1 MNKRIALALLFCL
14 LLAPL
19 AAAQDNDNPTVAI
32 LRFGPYISD
41 PIMESGLLDTLQ
53 VYEWISAEERAL
65 LNAGEDI
72 QGEKIN
78 IFWSAAGFDLPTVN
92 ILVEDALDRGADI
105 LVTSGA
111 PVTQIAIGITQ
122 DQDEPTPVLFHGV
135 NHSREYGISDSSCL
149 KPAHV
154 TGSEYTPPFDEV
166 FEVFLLQNPA
176 LQRVGTIHTATDA
189 AGIFG
194 AARIQAIGESKGIE
208 VESAAIA
215 GFSDLRAATQSLVS
229 KGVEAIVLPIDFT
242 VGSGLPVVV
251 STAKEQQIPIFYPV
265 PGTVMLGVT
274 VGVGFFDYYAQ
285 GIDTGLVLNAR
296 FKDGLDFN
304 TLAVNSLTGASV
316 GVNIDVANEM
326 EMDVPQELRD
336 MADITVSDGAM
347 LLSQAVLERQME
359 MLGANDAIRQMVLS
373 LGDEMDWSML
383 MQPGGGG
390 GEADPMVAQ
399 LFQMLIELR
408 RSPENVAADAAL
420 LEARHCTDDMIAEQ
434 QAALDAG
441 E

>member
-1 MNKRIALALLFCL
+1 MNKGIALALLFCL
-14 LLAPL
+14 LIAPF
-19 AAAQDNDNPTVAI
+19 ATAQANDNPTVVI
-32 LRFGPYISD
+32 IRYGPYISD

-65 LNAGEDI
+65 LNAGQNI

-111 PVTQIAIGITQ
+111 PVTQIAISITQ

-135 NHSREYGISDSSCL
+135 NHSTEYGISDSPCL

-176 LQRVGTIHTATDA
+176 LQRVGVIHTATDA

-194 AARIQAIGESKGIE
+194 AAQIQAIGEAKGIA
-208 VESAAIA
+208 VESAAVA

-251 STAKEQQIPIFYPV
+251 SAAKEEQIPVFYPV

-304 TLAVNSLTGASV
+304 TLAVNSLTGSSV
-316 GVNIDVANEM
+316 GINVDVANEM
-326 EMDVPQELRD
+326 EMEVAQELRD
-336 MADITVSDGAM
+336 IADITVHEGAM

-359 MLGANDAIRQMVLS
+359 LLGADDTIRQMVLS
-373 LGDEMDWSML
+373 LGNDMDWSML
-383 MQPGGGG
+383 MQPGAG
-390 GEADPMVAQ
+390 GEADPMVGQ

-408 RSPENVAADAAL
+408 RSPENLAADAAL
-420 LEARHCTDDMIAEQ
+420 LELRHCTDDMIAEQ
-434 QAALDAG
+434 QAALDAA

>member
-1 MNKRIALALLFCL
+1 MFKRIALALLCCL
-14 LLAPL
+14 LLVPL
-19 AAAQDNDNPTVAI
+19 AAAQDNDNPTVVI
-32 LRFGPYISD
+32 IRFGPYISD

-53 VYEWISAEERAL
+53 VYEWINAEERAL
-65 LNAGEDI
+65 LNAGQDI

-78 IFWSAAGFDLPTVN
+78 IFWSAANFDLPSVN

-111 PVTQIAIGITQ
+111 PVTQIAISITQ
-122 DQDEPTPVLFHGV
+122 DQDEPTPVLFQGV
-135 NHSREYGISDSSCL
+135 NHSIEFGISDASCL

-154 TGSEYTPPFDEV
+154 TGSEYTPPYAEV

-176 LQRVGTIHTATDA
+176 LQRIGTIYTATDA
-189 AGIFG
+189 GGIFG
-194 AARIQAIGESKGIE
+194 AAQIQAIGESKGIA

-215 GFSDLRAATQSLVS
+215 GFSDLRAATQSLAS

-251 STAKEQQIPIFYPV
+251 SAAKEEQIPIFYPV

-296 FKDGLDFN
+296 FRDGLEFD

-326 EMDVPQELRD
+326 EMSVPQELQD
-336 MADITVSDGAM
+336 MADITVREGTM
-347 LLSQAVLERQME
+347 LLSQAVLQRQME
-359 MLGANDAIRQMVLS
+359 MLGANEAIIQGTLA
-373 LGDEMDWSML
+373 LGDDMDWSL
-383 MQPGGGG
+383 LLQPGAG

-399 LFQMLIELR
+399 LFQMLIEAR
-408 RSPENVAADAAL
+408 RSPENQAADAAL
-420 LEARHCTDDMIAEQ
+420 LEVRHCSDELIAEQ

>member
-19 AAAQDNDNPTVAI
+19 ATAQDNDKPTVAI
-32 LRFGPYISD
+32 IRFGPYISD

-53 VYEWISAEERAL
+53 VYEWINAEERAL
-65 LNAGEDI
+65 LNAGQDI

-78 IFWSAAGFDLPTVN
+78 IFWSAASFDLPAVN

-135 NHSREYGISDSSCL
+135 NHSIEYGISDSSCL

-166 FEVFLLQNPA
+166 FEVFLLQNPD
-176 LQRVGTIHTATDA
+176 LQRVGTIHTSADA
-189 AGIFG
+189 GGIYG
-194 AARIQAIGESKGIE
+194 AARIKAIGEAKGIE
-208 VESAAIA
+208 VESTAVTD
-215 GFSDLRAATQSLVS
+215 FNDLRAATQSLVS
-229 KGVEAIVLPIDFT
+229 KGVEAIMLPIDFT
-242 VGSGLPVVV
+242 IGSGLPVIV
-251 STAKEQQIPIFYPV
+251 SAAKEEQVPVFYPV

-296 FKDGLDFN
+296 FRDGLDFS
-304 TLAVNSLTGASV
+304 TLGVNSLTGSSV
-316 GVNIDVANEM
+316 GINIDVANDM
-326 EMDVPQELRD
+326 EMDVAQELRD
-336 MADITVSDGAM
+336 IADITVHEGAM
-347 LLSQAVLERQME
+347 LLSPAVLERQME
-359 MLGANDAIRQMVLS
+359 LLGADDTIRQMVLS
-373 LGDEMDWSML
+373 LGDDMDWSML
-383 MQPGGGG
+383 MQPGAGGD
-390 GEADPMVAQ
+390 AAPMVAQ
-399 LFQMLIELR
+399 LFQMLIQLR
-408 RSPENVAADAAL
+408 RSPDSLAADAAL
-420 LEARHCTDDMIAEQ
+420 LAARHCTDELIAEQ
-434 QAALDAG
+434 QAALDAAG
-441 E
+441 

>member
-1 MNKRIALALLFCL
+1 MNKQIALALLFCL
-14 LLAPL
+14 LLAPF
-19 AAAQDNDNPTVAI
+19 AAAQDNDNPTVVI
-32 LRFGPYISD
+32 IRYGPYISD

-65 LNAGEDI
+65 LNDGQDI

-78 IFWSAAGFDLPTVN
+78 IFWSAANFNLPTVN

-111 PVTQIAIGITQ
+111 PVTQIAISLTQ

-135 NHSREYGISDSSCL
+135 NHSTEYGISDSSCL

-154 TGSEYTPPFDEV
+154 TGSEYTPPYDEV

-176 LQRVGTIHTATDA
+176 LQRVGTIHTSADA

-194 AARIQAIGESKGIE
+194 AARIQSIGEAKGIE
-208 VESAAIA
+208 VESAAVTD
-215 GFSDLRAATQSLVS
+215 FNDLRAATQSLVS

-242 VGSGLPVVV
+242 VGSGLPVIV
-251 STAKEQQIPIFYPV
+251 SAAKEEQIPVFYPV

-304 TLAVNSLTGASV
+304 TLAVNSLTGSSV
-316 GVNIDVANEM
+316 GINVDVANEM
-326 EMDVPQELRD
+326 EMEVAQELREI
-336 MADITVSDGAM
+336 ADITVHDGAM

-359 MLGANDAIRQMVLS
+359 MLGADDTIRQMVLS

-383 MQPGGGG
+383 MQPGAGGG
-390 GEADPMVAQ
+390 ADPMVAQ
-399 LFQMLIELR
+399 MFQMLIELR
-408 RSPENVAADAAL
+408 RSPENLAADAAL
-420 LEARHCTDDMIAEQ
+420 LEIRHCTDELIAEQ
-434 QAALDAG
+434 QADLDAVN